1 MTAFEL
7 CNKEIK
13 DFQRGFHAK
22 IESDPT
28 ELLVWGTNDNYT
40 LGNVNKQE
48 RLVPE
53 QLEVFRKHNTQIMK
67 VSTEYNYNFLTN
79 FCRVS

>member
-13 DFQRGFHAK
+13 DYLQKHLRAK

-28 ELLVWGTNDNYT
+28 ELLLWGTNDNYT
-40 LGNVNKQE
+40 LGNINKQE

-53 QLEVFRKHNTQIMK
+53 QLEVFRKNNTQIMK
-67 VSTEYNYNFLTN
+67 VPSLKATCFK
-79 FCRVS
+79 C